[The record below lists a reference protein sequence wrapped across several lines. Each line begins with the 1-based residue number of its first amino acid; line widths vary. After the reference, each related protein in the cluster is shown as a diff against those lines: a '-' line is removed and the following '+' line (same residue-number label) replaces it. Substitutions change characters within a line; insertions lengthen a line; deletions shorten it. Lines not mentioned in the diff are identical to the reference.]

1 MCKAVARYITP
12 SVAPCQFYYN
22 TCCKKR
28 EARAIFSRAMQGSS
42 SIFEPQET
50 RAAAL
55 RIDGVEL
62 RLIRLP
68 LLEPFETS
76 FGKIDSRLIFLVC
89 LKAGG
94 LKGWGEVVASEEP
107 LYSYETVRTA
117 FHVIQDFFGP
127 ALLAEPITSLDNLAR
142 RLSPF
147 RGHNMAK
154 GGLEAALW
162 DLEAH
167 RQHKPLW
174 KLIGGSREEIDCGVS
189 IGIQPTIDRLL
200 EVIQKEI
207 DAGYRRI
214 KIKIKPGW
222 DLEVVRQVR
231 TAFPKVLLMCD
242 ANSAYTLD
250 DIDLFRR
257 MDEFEVMMFEQPLH
271 YEDMIDH
278 AELQRQIRTPICLDE
293 SIHSADD
300 ARKAIKIG
308 ACRIINIKLGRVGG
322 YREARAVHDVC
333 QDNGIPVWCG
343 GMLESGIGRAHNIA
357 LSSLEN
363 FSLPGDVAASKRY
376 WAEDV
381 IDPAVVVS
389 SEGRITQTARSGIG
403 YQVKETFLKEVTVR
417 TQVFGT

>member
-1 MCKAVARYITP
+1 M
-12 SVAPCQFYYN
+12 
-22 TCCKKR
+22 
-28 EARAIFSRAMQGSS
+28 
-42 SIFEPQET
+42 SIC
-50 RAAAL
+50 L
-55 RIDGVEL
+55 VEL
-62 RLIRLP
+62 REIRMR
-68 LLEPFETS
+68 LLHPFETS
-76 FGKIDSRLIFLVC
+76 FGVTQDRRILLVKVSDGQ
-89 LKAGG
+89 LEGY
-94 LKGWGEVVASEEP
+94 GEVTAGEGP
-107 LYSYETVRTA
+107 FYCHETVDTA
-117 FHVIQDFFGP
+117 WHILSDFICP
-127 ALLAEPITSLDNLAR
+127 
-142 RLSPF
+142 RLVGKTIEQPEDF
-147 RGHNMAK
+147 APLVEGIRGHNMAK

-167 RQHKPLW
+167 RHDTPLW
-174 KLIGGSREEIDCGVS
+174 KLLGGSREEIDCGVS

-242 ANSAYTLD
+242 ANSAYTLH
-250 DIDLFRR
+250 DIGLFRR
-257 MDEFEVMMFEQPLH
+257 MDQFEVMMFEQPLH

-322 YREARAVHDVC
+322 HREARAVHDVC

-363 FSLPGDVAASKRY
+363 FSLPGDVTASKRY

-389 SEGRITQTARSGIG
+389 PDGRITQTTKSGIG